1 MKKPEKPKKDKLKK
15 DKPKKVHSL
24 RHQITAYFIG
34 LLFLSIL
41 TITVINGAFL
51 EKYYVSKKIDVLL
64 DLRTT
69 LESTDIDELMNSEDE
84 ESSKSIPDEIQRA
97 CSRNNLSWVVIDSS
111 NTSWLSWGENEKMLQ
126 SKLFGYVYDLDEDGG
141 KSHVLKQ
148 GDDYTIQQ
156 SHDRFAGMD
165 YVECWGTLD
174 DDHYFII
181 RTPLES
187 IRESANI
194 SNKFYFVVGLAII
207 ILSGIVIMVVT
218 KRITKPI
225 SELTQLSKKMSNLD
239 FEAKYESKVG
249 NEIDVLGDNFN
260 RMSTQLETTISE
272 LKSANNELQRD
283 IEDKIKIDKMR
294 KEFLDNVSHELKTP
308 IALIQGYAEGLK
320 ENISDDPESREFYCD
335 VIMDE
340 ASKMNKLVK
349 NLLTLNQLESGK
361 DAVVMER
368 FDIVSLIR
376 GVLQTMDIMIGQKE
390 AKVIFDAQKPVYVWA
405 DEFKTEEVVTNYVSN
420 ALNHLD
426 GDRQIEIK
434 LIDEDSSVKVTVF
447 NNGTPIPEADI
458 PNLWNKFYKVD
469 KARTREYGGSG
480 IGLSIVK
487 AIMESMNQEYGVQ
500 NFDNGVEFWFT
511 LDRK

>member
-1 MKKPEKPKKDKLKK
+1 MKKPEKQKK

-24 RHQITAYFIG
+24 RQQITAYFIG

-84 ESSKSIPDEIQRA
+84 ESSRSIPDEIQRA

-141 KSHVLKQ
+141 KSHVLKR

-165 YVECWGTLD
+165 YVECWGMLD
-174 DDHYFII
+174 EDHYFII

-187 IRESANI
+187 IRESADI
-194 SNKFYFVVGLAII
+194 SNKFYFAVGLAII
-207 ILSGIVIMVVT
+207 IVSGMMIMVVT
-218 KRITKPI
+218 KRITRPI
-225 SELTQLSKKMSNLD
+225 SELTELSKKMSDLD
-239 FEAKYESKVG
+239 FEARYESKVG
-249 NEIDVLGDNFN
+249 NEIDMLGDNFN
-260 RMSTQLETTISE
+260 RMSTQLENTISE

-376 GVLQTMDIMIGQKE
+376 GVLQTMDIMIGQKK
-390 AKVIFDAQKPVYVWA
+390 AKVIFDEQKPIYVWA

-434 LIDEDSSVKVTVF
+434 LVDEDSRVKVTVF

>member
-1 MKKPEKPKKDKLKK
+1 MKKPEKQKK

-24 RHQITAYFIG
+24 RHQITANFIG

-51 EKYYVSKKIDVLL
+51 EKYYVSTKIGVLL
-64 DLRTT
+64 ALRTT

-84 ESSKSIPDEIQRA
+84 ESSRSIPDEIQRA

-141 KSHVLKQ
+141 KGRVLKQ
-148 GDDYTIQQ
+148 GDNYTIQQ

-187 IRESANI
+187 IRESADI
-194 SNKFYFVVGLAII
+194 SNKFYFAVGLSII
-207 ILSGIVIMVVT
+207 IVSGMMIMVVT
-218 KRITKPI
+218 KRITRPI
-225 SELTQLSKKMSNLD
+225 SELTELSKKMSDLD
-239 FEAKYESKVG
+239 FEARYESKVG
-249 NEIDVLGDNFN
+249 NEIDMLGDNFN
-260 RMSTQLETTISE
+260 RMSTQLENTISE

-434 LIDEDSSVKVTVF
+434 LIDEDSRVKVTVF